1 MPGALRIM
9 AKPNPAKPLS
19 RILASDAQIAAW
31 RERTEQE
38 ARLTTAVR
46 RQLPRALADRVRVAE
61 AVPGVL
67 TLAAAAGAV
76 AAVVRQRSP
85 DLLAG
90 LRREGFD
97 FTELRVR
104 VQVRAAAAPPDKSQ
118 ANQSSKVVSAPLRRL
133 AGGLPDGPLKDAV
146 ERLARRGG

>member
-104 VQVRAAAAPPDKSQ
+104 VQVRTEPVHSHKPVHKHIV
-118 ANQSSKVVSAPLRRL
+118 KVDSAPLRRL
-133 AGGLPDGPLKDAV
+133 ARDLPDGPLKEAV
-146 ERLARRGG
+146 ERLVRRSG

>member
-1 MPGALRIM
+1 M

-19 RILASDAQIAAW
+19 RILAGDTQIAAW
-31 RERTEQE
+31 RARAERE
-38 ARLTTAVR
+38 ARVTTAVR
-46 RQLPRALADRVRVAE
+46 RLLPRALADRVRVAE
-61 AVPGVL
+61 AVPGAL

-104 VQVRAAAAPPDKSQ
+104 VQVRADPAPADKSHV
-118 ANQSSKVVSAPLRRL
+118 NQSSKVVSTPLRQL
-133 AGGLPDGPLKDAV
+133 ARDLPDGPLKAAV
-146 ERLARRGG
+146 ERLARRGS

>member
-1 MPGALRIM
+1 M

-19 RILASDAQIAAW
+19 RILAGDVQIAAW
-31 RERTEQE
+31 RDRAERE

-46 RQLPRALADRVRVAE
+46 RHLPRALADRVRVAE
-61 AVPGVL
+61 AEPGVL
-67 TLAAAAGAV
+67 MLAAAAGAV

-97 FTELRVR
+97 FTEIRVR
-104 VQVRAAAAPPDKSQ
+104 VQVRTEAPPPGKSL
-118 ANQSSKVVSAPLRRL
+118 ANQSGKVASAPLRRL
-133 AGGLPDGPLKDAV
+133 ASGLPEGPLRAAV
-146 ERLARRGG
+146 ERLARRGS

>member
-1 MPGALRIM
+1 M

-19 RILASDAQIAAW
+19 RILAGDTQIAAW
-31 RERTEQE
+31 RARAERE
-38 ARLTTAVR
+38 ARVTTAVR
-46 RQLPRALADRVRVAE
+46 RLLPRALADRVRVAE
-61 AVPGVL
+61 AVPGAL

-104 VQVRAAAAPPDKSQ
+104 VQVRADPAPVDKSH
-118 ANQSSKVVSAPLRRL
+118 ANQSTKVVSAPLRQL
-133 AGGLPDGPLKDAV
+133 ARDLPDGPLKAAV
-146 ERLARRGG
+146 ERLARRGS